1 MGIEGFDHYTVRA
14 KDYGVTRRFYEETLG
29 CHTEDRPGATI
40 PAALVFIGGQA
51 MIHLFQ
57 AGDDLEA
64 IFARLAPPDDEAGK
78 WATGRMHHIA
88 LLASGLPEMRERLLA
103 AGVPFTERTIMA
115 MSKHLIVCKDPD
127 GVELELQFAASE
139 AV

>member
-1 MGIEGFDHYTVRA
+1 MCIEGFDHYTVRA
-14 KDYGVTRRFYEETLG
+14 KDYAATRRFYEETLG
-29 CHTEDRPGATI
+29 LHTEDRPGATM

-51 MIHLFQ
+51 MVHLFQ

-64 IFARLAPPDDEAGK
+64 IFGRLTPPDEEAAK

-88 LLASGLPEMRERLLA
+88 LRATGLPEMRERLQA
-103 AGVPFTERTIMA
+103 ANVTFTERSIAA
-115 MSKHLIVCKDPD
+115 MDKHFIVCKDPD
-127 GVELELQFAASE
+127 GVELEIQFALVE

>member
-14 KDYGVTRRFYEETLG
+14 KDYAKTRRFYEETLG
-29 CHTEDRPGATI
+29 LHTEDRPGATM

-51 MIHLFQ
+51 MVHLFQ
-57 AGDDLEA
+57 ATDDLQA
-64 IFARLAPPDDEAGK
+64 IFSRLTPPDEEAAN

-88 LLASGLPEMRERLLA
+88 LRATGLQEMRKRLHA
-103 AGVPFTERTIMA
+103 AGVAFTERTIAA
-115 MSKHLIVCKDPD
+115 MDKHLIVCKDPD
-127 GVELELQFAASE
+127 GVELEIQFAAVE

>member
-14 KDYGVTRRFYEETLG
+14 KNYVTTRRFYEETLG
-29 CHTEDRPGATI
+29 IHTEDRPGATI

-64 IFARLAPPDDEAGK
+64 IFARLTPPDEEAAT

-88 LLASGLPEMRERLLA
+88 LRATDLPEMRERLLA
-103 AGVPFTERTIMA
+103 AGVPFTERTIAA
-115 MSKHLIVCKDPD
+115 MDKHLIVCKDPD
-127 GVELELQFAASE
+127 GVELEIQFAAVE